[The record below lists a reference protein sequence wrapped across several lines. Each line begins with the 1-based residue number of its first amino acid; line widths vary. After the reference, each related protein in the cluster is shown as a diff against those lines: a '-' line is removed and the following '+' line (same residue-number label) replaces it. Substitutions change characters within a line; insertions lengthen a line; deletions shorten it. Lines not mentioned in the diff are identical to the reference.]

1 MIQSFTEKI
10 LLKYLTNV
18 KAWIGISLGVTTI
31 TVSPAMAQEHQ
42 SSVEFVQHF
51 TNIQNELKR
60 ERIYLHTDRQWYVHG
75 ERIWY
80 SAYITAGSRNLPSA
94 ISKILYVELFDP
106 DGNLIDRVTSRIE
119 SGRSSGN
126 ISFSNSP
133 PTDGAYQLK
142 AYTSWALN
150 FGESYAHIAD
160 ITVFTD
166 NDTEDFAEQNS
177 GAPDLQFFPEGGN
190 LISSVPQRIAF
201 KALGTDGLGRHVTG
215 WIYNEAGSDSMRFES
230 QYKGMGMI
238 NEWITGSSGGGYAV
252 AEIDNEIIRVDLP
265 APQEYGSSLKIDSN
279 QSNFLI
285 TINTTDEQVLN
296 GSLLLFAHVR
306 GEVYYASLVLMEN
319 GEGLTSVP
327 KEQFPSGIVHFTL
340 LNTEGNPAAERLVFN
355 KNDLDKIET
364 ELYFDMEDHEL
375 RDEAAL
381 TITVSDGENVLVP
394 AKASLTVFD
403 DTFVEYDPNSTDIKS
418 RIYLESEIRGYVEDP
433 GYYFSDHK
441 DADKH
446 LDLLMLTQG
455 WRAYNMQEIGSR
467 SEISLFSLPDDGFNV
482 SGTIK
487 SGLRGRPLENATV
500 AFSLNNDE
508 ENLQIVTTDASGKFM
523 VSGLDVDGAAAF
535 TIRANNENGSDRV
548 QIELDRQFRNLEET
562 IEPLPYHIREKDLK
576 GMLQNQIAAET
587 DEAVRNI
594 TERAQT
600 AREGSERFMDAQL
613 FGELDE
619 ITVTGRREE
628 IDAQEQDLRFGN
640 RPSQRIDF
648 DKQEYLTTLPIGQV
662 LNQMA
667 GVSLVGN
674 DIEIDTGFINIGYS
688 STPSPLILVD
698 NIETDASYLLSL
710 SPADVRTINVFRRSS
725 EIASFGIAGT
735 GGVISVRTRRG
746 ESGYVENERGTL
758 TGRITGF
765 QLPAQ
770 FYSPRYGVNV
780 PRDLEETDERITLHW
795 ESDLSI
801 PETGG
806 TLRFWTNDVPSRYRI
821 VLQGITNTGVPFSS
835 TRTFV
840 TESGT
845 R

>member
-1 MIQSFTEKI
+1 
-10 LLKYLTNV
+10 
-18 KAWIGISLGVTTI
+18 
-31 TVSPAMAQEHQ
+31 
-42 SSVEFVQHF
+42 
-51 TNIQNELKR
+51 
-60 ERIYLHTDRQWYVHG
+60 
-75 ERIWY
+75 
-80 SAYITAGSRNLPSA
+80 
-94 ISKILYVELFDP
+94 
-106 DGNLIDRVTSRIE
+106 
-119 SGRSSGN
+119 
-126 ISFSNSP
+126 
-133 PTDGAYQLK
+133 
-142 AYTSWALN
+142 
-150 FGESYAHIAD
+150 
-160 ITVFTD
+160 
-166 NDTEDFAEQNS
+166 
-177 GAPDLQFFPEGGN
+177 
-190 LISSVPQRIAF
+190 
-201 KALGTDGLGRHVTG
+201 
-215 WIYNEAGSDSMRFES
+215 
-230 QYKGMGMI
+230 
-238 NEWITGSSGGGYAV
+238 
-252 AEIDNEIIRVDLP
+252 
-265 APQEYGSSLKIDSN
+265 
-279 QSNFLI
+279 
-285 TINTTDEQVLN
+285 
-296 GSLLLFAHVR
+296 
-306 GEVYYASLVLMEN
+306 
-319 GEGLTSVP
+319 
-327 KEQFPSGIVHFTL
+327 
-340 LNTEGNPAAERLVFN
+340 
-355 KNDLDKIET
+355 
-364 ELYFDMEDHEL
+364 
-375 RDEAAL
+375 
-381 TITVSDGENVLVP
+381 
-394 AKASLTVFD
+394 
-403 DTFVEYDPNSTDIKS
+403 
-418 RIYLESEIRGYVEDP
+418 
-433 GYYFSDHK
+433 
-441 DADKH
+441 
-446 LDLLMLTQG
+446 
-455 WRAYNMQEIGSR
+455 MQEIGSR

-508 ENLQIVTTDASGKFM
+508 ENLQIVTTDAAGKFM

-548 QIELDRQFRNLEET
+548 QIELDRQFRNLKET
-562 IEPLPYHIREKDLK
+562 IEPLPYHIREKDLT

-587 DEAVRNI
+587 DEAVRSI

-628 IDAQEQDLRFGN
+628 IDAQEQDLRFGD

-648 DKQEYLTTLPIGQV
+648 DEQEYLTTLPIGQV

-674 DIEIDTGFINIGYS
+674 NIEIDTGFINIGYS
-688 STPSPLILVD
+688 STPPPLILVD

-765 QLPAQ
+765 QLPSQ

-840 TESGT
+840 TESDT